1 VGQKRRHRRRGHLA
15 FQFSEVK
22 TNSYHLDHLQYLETE
37 AIHVMREVAGE
48 FERPAILFSGGKDS
62 ICILRLAEKAFRP
75 ADIPMPLLNVETGH
89 EFPELIDFR
98 DRRAKQLGAKLI
110 VSTVDDAIKAGTAVI
125 TKGDISRNRLQIP
138 ALLSAIEKYRFD
150 CCIGG
155 ARRDEEKAR
164 AKERFFSFR
173 DGFGQWDP
181 KNQRPE
187 IWNLYNARLNPGENM
202 RVFPLSNWTEMDVWE
217 YIRREKLE
225 VPTIYFSHERDC
237 FRRNGQWLPV
247 PPPHANGAPDPF
259 EGGRPKPNEPI
270 KRLVVRVRTIADMIS
285 TGMIESRADSVDDI
299 VAEIAAARVTERGS
313 RADDKASEA
322 AMEDRK
328 KAGYF

>member
-1 VGQKRRHRRRGHLA
+1 V
-15 FQFSEVK
+15 S
-22 TNSYHLDHLQYLETE
+22 SYHLDHLAYLETE
-37 AIHVMREVAGE
+37 AIHVLREVAAG

-75 ADIPMPLLNVETGH
+75 SEIPMPFLNVETGH
-89 EFPELIDFR
+89 EFPELIKFR
-98 DRRAKQLGAKLI
+98 DQRAKELNAKLI
-110 VSTVDDAIKAGTAVI
+110 IRTVEDAMANGTVFLS
-125 TKGDISRNRLQIP
+125 KHEVSRNKHQIP
-138 ALLSAIEKYRFD
+138 VLLGAIEEFRFD

-173 DGFGQWDP
+173 DSFGQWDP

-187 IWNLYNARLNPGENM
+187 IWNLYNARLNDGENM

-225 VPTIYFSHERDC
+225 VPSIYFSHQRDC
-237 FRRNGQWLPV
+237 FRRGGQWLPV
-247 PPPHANGAPDPF
+247 PPRSDASRADSFAGA
-259 EGGRPKPNEPI
+259 RPKPNEEI
-270 KRLVVRVRTIADMIS
+270 KSLVVRVRTIADMIS
-285 TGMIESRADSVDDI
+285 TGMIESPATSVDDI
-299 VAEIAAARVTERGS
+299 IAEVAAARVTERGS